1 MLLLDRISTSSER
14 RIAAEITA
22 ATRQMAAAWEVSGI
36 VPDLPEHEK
45 RITAILENLWRASIE
60 ALAGRI
66 EQELKSTAIV
76 TVKKELSAFDLFVIE
91 YLAEYGGEKIR
102 NIWETTRKQ
111 VMTQVFMGTQ
121 EGLGQRDTA
130 KLIMQNAPII
140 GRQRANVIARTE
152 SHSAANYGSLKQ
164 AQRLSI
170 QMQREW
176 IAESNSNRTRDT
188 HKEASGK
195 VVAMDEPFK
204 VGTAQLMYPGDP
216 DGPPEESIN
225 CRCAVGYVV
234 ED

>member
-1 MLLLDRISTSSER
+1 MLLLDRISASSER

-22 ATRQMAAAWEVSGI
+22 ATREMAAAWEVSGI

-45 RITAILENLWRASIE
+45 RITAILENLWRVSIE

-91 YLAEYGGEKIR
+91 YMAEYGGEKIR

-130 KLIMQNAPII
+130 KLIMQNAPLI

-152 SHSAANYGSLKQ
+152 THIAAPICSVR
-164 AQRLSI
+164 AVTP
-170 QMQREW
+170 
-176 IAESNSNRTRDT
+176 NS
-188 HKEASGK
+188 
-195 VVAMDEPFK
+195 
-204 VGTAQLMYPGDP
+204 
-216 DGPPEESIN
+216 
-225 CRCAVGYVV
+225 
-234 ED
+234 